1 MEGTAFKRSR
11 IILFSNRSTGKIFE
25 TWFLRIGLQYT
36 NITKIKGPTDTSNF
50 DDFEENDPWIPH
62 FTKNKDGKAKAKQDL
77 RFVGFTFKKSADDAK
92 IKNIVSL
99 FEEIEQARDQK
110 KKLEK
115 IEMPDEKPEEKKLHW
130 MHRIPG
136 AFPGTPKSPIGH
148 FQPTLMVSPRKEN
161 SVKLPISIKSSQ
173 QKPITPQPTI
183 QLEIQKKTSEG
194 KTDAGKMLYYGPY
207 SSKGF
212 QRSSSNEPYS
222 LKPKTF
228 NETMGSPKK
237 QEVLSTRKSPGISD
251 SRKNNDLLSN
261 NIMVS
266 PTGQASSKKK
276 GFGFLGLKFLGKKS

>member
-1 MEGTAFKRSR
+1 M
-11 IILFSNRSTGKIFE
+11 
-25 TWFLRIGLQYT
+25 
-36 NITKIKGPTDTSNF
+36 
-50 DDFEENDPWIPH
+50 
-62 FTKNKDGKAKAKQDL
+62 
-77 RFVGFTFKKSADDAK
+77 GFTFKKSADDAK

-110 KKLEK
+110 KKLELQ
-115 IEMPDEKPEEKKLHW
+115 EDKPEDKKLHW

-136 AFPGTPKSPIGH
+136 AFPGTPKSPIAH
-148 FQPTLMVSPRKEN
+148 FQPTLMVSPRKETL
-161 SVKLPISIKSSQ
+161 VKLPISIKSSQ

-183 QLEIQKKTSEG
+183 QLEIQKKAHEG

-212 QRSSSNEPYS
+212 QRSTSNEPSS
-222 LKPKTF
+222 LKPKIF

-251 SRKNNDLLSN
+251 LRKNNELLAN

-266 PTGQASSKKK
+266 PTGQTSTKKK
-276 GFGFLGLKFLGKKS
+276 GFGFFGVKFLGKK